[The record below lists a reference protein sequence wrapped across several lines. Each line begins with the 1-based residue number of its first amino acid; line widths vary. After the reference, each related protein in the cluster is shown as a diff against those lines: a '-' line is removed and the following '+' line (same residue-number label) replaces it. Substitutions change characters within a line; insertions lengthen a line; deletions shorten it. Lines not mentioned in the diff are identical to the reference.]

1 MIGVDWNAIR
11 PLNGTQADGF
21 EELCAQLARV
31 ESPPDSQ
38 FIRKGTPDGGVE
50 CYAILSNGDEWGWQ
64 AKYFDVIGDSQWQ
77 QIDKSIETALE
88 KHPRLIRYFVCIP
101 LNLPDGRIDNRKS
114 AQERWD
120 EHIVKWSGLASDR
133 GMTVEFIYWG
143 SSELIDRI
151 SRPEFISKYRFWFDA
166 RAFDTP
172 WFTARLEEAVRAAGA
187 RYTPE
192 IHVDLPIAAEFEAFG
207 RTERFFDGVKAHAR
221 DIREKLRNFE
231 FSDPKTI
238 ESTYDTS
245 VSASISKLQEILTD
259 LGSIEFL
266 PVGVLPFRQIADK
279 IDAVET
285 DSEEIERLLLER
297 EKEHDAKPQ
306 VTPTDDRT
314 PTYKS
319 NPYRDR
325 RYQLIRLKSE
335 LRRTRESLVHADV
348 VASSALLLLKGKA
361 GTGKTHLLCD
371 VTRQRVAENKP
382 TVLLMG
388 QRFVSSDEPWTQVL
402 QQLDL
407 ADISAEGFVG
417 ALEAAAQTANCR
429 ALVII
434 DAINEG
440 AGRLIWPNHLA
451 AFLAHLERSPWIGVV
466 LSVRSSYEEII
477 VPDEIRSRATSLTH
491 HGFAEHEYDAM
502 RTFFVHFGIELPSTP
517 LLAPE
522 FRNPLFLKTLCK
534 GLQEKG
540 ESRLPRGFHGIT
552 AVFELYIQ
560 ATNKHLASSLGF
572 NQKTPLVR
580 QALEIFTDELINSG
594 ESSLPLAKADEIVNA
609 LLPGRDFEHSLYR
622 GLVSEGMLIEE
633 IVKRHDS
640 AVAEDVVLIGYER
653 FADHLIAKKLLDTH
667 FNPADPASAFATGGP
682 LSYLS
687 DEEQYISPG
696 LLEALCVQIPERI
709 DKELIT
715 LAPQILAAR
724 WSIGDAFRQ
733 SIIWRTTTSFSTDTR
748 KSMNVVDRNDHRW
761 QDTLDVLLT
770 VATLPGHP
778 LNANFLDRHLRK
790 YSMPVRD
797 ASWSIYLHDA
807 RGSQST
813 VDRLVDWAS
822 LIEPDTCVDDEII
835 DLCSTTLAWMLTTS
849 NRFLRDRATKAL
861 VSLLTGRLNAVV
873 RLVERFADVD
883 DLYVAERVYAVAYGT
898 AMRSHDAL
906 EVGKLAQC
914 IYDRIFVT
922 GEPPAH
928 ILLRDYARG
937 VVERAIYLG
946 SSIDVDPN
954 RIRPPYKSSW
964 PKIPT
969 REEIQSL
976 LPERSRGAWYGGDLW
991 ARNRIADSV
1000 MNDDFAFYVIG
1011 TNSST
1016 ESRHWLS
1023 LRLDEI
1029 PWQSPRERLAALLQN
1044 LSADERSAMENF
1056 NEADEKLHRLISDK
1070 VQIKIQAVLLDADPV
1085 GKMAIASIQP
1095 EEHDPE
1101 QIQLERDR
1109 ETAVTSLR
1117 STLCEEHLRTY
1128 ESILNDLH
1136 SDAKNPPRLDVSQIQ
1151 RYILWRVFDLGWT
1164 TEKFGKF
1171 DRFTIGFHGRYA
1183 KKSERI
1189 GKKYQWIA
1197 YHEIMALVSD
1207 NFQYYES
1214 FNRDEIDHTYVGPW
1228 QIHMR
1233 DIDPSCIVSSSHN
1246 KTSRNERSPVWW
1258 EPVEYDGWD
1267 TPPLPR
1273 EWLQYT
1279 NNVPNV
1285 KNLLSVENPKNGS
1298 RWLNLYGIFT
1308 WKQPTPPE
1316 YSSTEIEG
1324 REIWYT
1330 TTGFLIHSEDSGAFL
1345 EWGKSVDLLG
1355 HWIPQPSEQRIF
1367 LGEYGWAPAYQYYQ
1381 SEYFGNYGWIQPEH
1395 DCPINMLVAA
1405 SRYAPGCNGFDCS
1418 QEENVTLKLPAIDIV
1433 KDLGLKWNGNAAD
1446 YVDSS
1451 ENLAALDPTKDPEDP
1466 ACLLIR
1472 EDLMREYLAQNDL
1485 SICWIINGEKRV
1497 YGAHY
1502 SMEHP
1507 PLRIMGAYVLDEKGP
1522 VGFLNYKP
1530 EEKYIEQN
1538 PAPGF

>member
-31 ESPPDSQ
+31 ESPPGSQ

-101 LNLPDGRIDNRKS
+101 LNLPDARIDNRRS
-114 AQERWD
+114 AQDRWD
-120 EHIVKWSGLASDR
+120 EHVVKWSGWASER
-133 GMTVEFIYWG
+133 GMTVEFLYWG

-151 SRPEFISKYRFWFDA
+151 TRPEFISKYRFWFDA

-238 ESTYDTS
+238 EPTYDTS
-245 VSASISKLQEILTD
+245 VSASISEVQEILTS

-285 DSEEIERLLLER
+285 ASEEIERLLLER
-297 EKEHDAKPQ
+297 EKEHDAKPP

-335 LRRTRESLVHADV
+335 LRTTRESLVHADV

-361 GTGKTHLLCD
+361 GTGKTHILCD

-388 QRFVSSDEPWTQVL
+388 QRFVSNEEPWTQVL

-407 ADISAEGFVG
+407 TDISAEGFVC

-580 QALEIFTDELINSG
+580 QALEIFTNELINS
-594 ESSLPLAKADEIVNA
+594 EDTWLPLAKADEIVNA

-696 LLEALCVQIPERI
+696 LVEALCIQIPERI

-724 WSIGDAFRQ
+724 WSIGNAFRQ
-733 SIIWRTTTSFSTDTR
+733 SIIWRATTSFSTDTR

-807 RGSQST
+807 WDSQSI

-822 LIEPDTCVDDEII
+822 LIEPDTCADDEII

-873 RLVERFADVD
+873 RLLERFADID

-898 AMRSHDAL
+898 ALRSHDAL

-937 VVERAIYLG
+937 VVECAIYLG
-946 SSIDVDPN
+946 SSINIDPN
-954 RIRPPYKSSW
+954 RIRPPYKSTW

-969 REEIQSL
+969 EEEIKPL
-976 LPERSRGAWYGGDLW
+976 LPDWTKGSYDDRDLVW
-991 ARNRIADSV
+991 ARNRIGSSV
-1000 MNDDFAFYVIG
+1000 MSDDFARYVLG
-1011 TNSST
+1011 TNSSMG
-1016 ESRHWLS
+1016 SNHWLS
-1023 LRLDEI
+1023 VRLEDP
-1029 PWQSPRERLAALLQN
+1029 PWQS
-1044 LSADERSAMENF
+1044 
-1056 NEADEKLHRLISDK
+1056 SDK
-1070 VQIKIQAVLLDADPV
+1070 RMATLVSDFSEGEKRSWESFEAADKKVKYWYASKRYDHILEKIAR
-1085 GKMAIASIQP
+1085 
-1095 EEHDPE
+1095 EEAGEDSEISEEKDPE
-1101 QIQLERDR
+1101 IIQLEQER
-1109 ETAVTSLR
+1109 EETISSLR
-1117 STLCEEHLRTY
+1117 LALTEEHSQTLDHIF
-1128 ESILNDLH
+1128 EDVH
-1136 SDAKNPPRLDVSQIQ
+1136 SGIDTPCFDINQIQ

-1164 TEKFGKF
+1164 TEKFGQF
-1171 DRFTIGFHGRYA
+1171 DRFTIGFHGRDA
-1183 KKSERI
+1183 KKAERI

-1233 DIDPSCIVSSSHN
+1233 DIDPSCIVSSSDN

-1267 TPPLPR
+1267 TPPLPG
-1273 EWLQYT
+1273 EWVQYT

-1298 RWLNLYGIFT
+1298 RWLNLYGIFS

-1316 YSSTEIEG
+1316 YSSTEIEW

-1330 TTGFLIHSEDSGAFL
+1330 TTAFLIHSEDSGAFL
-1345 EWGKSVDLLG
+1345 EWAKSVDLLG

-1381 SEYFGNYGWIQPEH
+1381 SEYFGNFSWIQPEH
-1395 DCPINMLVAA
+1395 DCPIKMLVAA

-1451 ENLAALDPTKDPEDP
+1451 EILAALDPTKDPEDP
-1466 ACLLIR
+1466 VCLLIR
-1472 EDLMREYLAQNDL
+1472 EDLIREYLAQNDL
-1485 SICWIINGEKRV
+1485 TICWIINGEKRV

-1502 SMEHP
+1502 SMENP